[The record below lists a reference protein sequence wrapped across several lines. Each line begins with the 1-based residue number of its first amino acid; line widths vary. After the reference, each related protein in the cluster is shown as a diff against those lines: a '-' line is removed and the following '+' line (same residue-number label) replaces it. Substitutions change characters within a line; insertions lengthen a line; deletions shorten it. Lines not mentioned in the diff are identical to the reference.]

1 MKSFIKI
8 SFLLLLPFFAEA
20 QEQTS
25 QQQKDSLR
33 HALRIASTD
42 ASRFKIARS
51 IAFAYLENNRDSAL
65 HYFEM
70 AMPFAEKNNKTLNV
84 ASALSGKGYQLFHI
98 GRYGEALQCL
108 LRGVKIAENP
118 ANENKIFELP
128 EDVDFKE
135 NRLNILA
142 QLHLN
147 LAFLM
152 NAMQDTAQT
161 MFHYKESK
169 RIAEE
174 AGNDELLANVNVNL
188 GGLYIGLG
196 KLDSALLFE
205 QAALA
210 LFQKNGMKG
219 NAGSAYR
226 RIGQIYQ
233 KKGDTKKAV
242 ENWHLASYWYL
253 KRNNQT
259 NLAVTY
265 GFLSSLYQ
273 DERSKDSSLYYA
285 RKQLSVKKLAGW
297 NDMGPAYSNLYKSF
311 ELNGNIDSA
320 YIYKGLALQA
330 TEKSLEDKV
339 TNLVAFQNEAFK
351 EQERLQQLE
360 QEKIEAK
367 NKLRNYS
374 LLVVLGVFLIIGL
387 LLYRNNRQKRKA
399 NALLQRQKD
408 EINDQRQQLQV
419 SLENLKSTQA
429 QLIQSEKMASL
440 GELTAG
446 IAHEIQ
452 NPLNFVNNFSEVSSE
467 LLDEMNEELE
477 KGDIYEAKFIANDIK
492 QNLDKINHHGKRADA
507 IVKGM
512 LEHSRTS
519 SGDKVPTDIN
529 ALAEE
534 YLRLSYHGMRAKDK
548 SFNADF
554 VTDFDPTLP
563 NINLVPQEIGRV
575 LLNIINN
582 AFQACIGKDLP
593 GFVGDDKRNL
603 EGLSPLVKVTTK
615 NLGDKIEI
623 TISDNGPGIPDA
635 IKDKIFQPFFTT
647 KPTGQGTGLGL
658 SLSYD
663 IVKAHGGELKVETKE
678 GEGSEFILKLPIS

>member
-1 MKSFIKI
+1 
-8 SFLLLLPFFAEA
+8 LLPFFGEA

-25 QQQKDSLR
+25 QQKKDSLW

-42 ASRFKIARS
+42 SSRFRNAS
-51 IAFAYLENNRDSAL
+51 LLAWSYSENNRDSAL
-65 HYFEM
+65 HYYEM
-70 AMPFAEKNNKTLNV
+70 ALPIAEKNNKTLNV
-84 ASALSGKGYQLFHI
+84 ASALAGKSYQLNHI
-98 GRYGEALQCL
+98 GRYGEALQCI

-118 ANENKIFELP
+118 ANENKIFGLP
-128 EDVDFKE
+128 KDVDFKG

-142 QLHLN
+142 QLHSN
-147 LAFLM
+147 WAALM
-152 NAMQDTAQT
+152 RRMQDNAQT
-161 MFHYKESK
+161 MFHYTESK

-174 AGNDELLANVNVNL
+174 AGNDELVAAVNVNF
-188 GGLYIGLG
+188 GDFFIYLG

-205 QAALA
+205 QAALEI
-210 LFQKNGMKG
+210 FQKNGMRG

-242 ENWHLASYWYL
+242 ENWHLASYWYI

-259 NLAVTY
+259 NLATTY

-273 DERSKDSSLYYA
+273 NERSKDSSLYYA
-285 RKQLSVKKLAGW
+285 RKQLAVLKLAESK
-297 NDMGPAYSNLYKSF
+297 DMGATYSNLYKSF

-339 TNLVAFQNEAFK
+339 TNLVAFQKESFK

-360 QEKIEAK
+360 QEKIETK
-367 NKLRNYS
+367 NKLRNYT
-374 LLVVLGVFLIIGL
+374 LFGVLGVFLFIGL

-399 NALLQRQKD
+399 NKVLQEQKD
-408 EINDQRQQLQV
+408 KVETTLR
-419 SLENLKSTQA
+419 ELKSAQS

-452 NPLNFVNNFSEVSSE
+452 NPLNFVNNFSEVNKE
-467 LLDEMNEELE
+467 LLVEMKDEIKKGNYGEVNAIADDLISNEE
-477 KGDIYEAKFIANDIK
+477 
-492 QNLDKINHHGKRADA
+492 KINHHGKRADS

-512 LEHSRTS
+512 LQHSS
-519 SGDKVPTDIN
+519 SVSGKKEPTDIN
-529 ALAEE
+529 ALADE
-534 YLRLSYHGMRAKDK
+534 YLRLAYHGLRAKDK
-548 SFNADF
+548 SFN
-554 VTDFDPTLP
+554 TTIKSDFDEAIG
-563 NINLVPQEIGRV
+563 NINIIPQDIGRV
-575 LLNIINN
+575 LLNLYNN
-582 AFQACIGKDLP
+582 AFYAVNEKLNSALNGYEPQVSVSTRLVPNSENSLIRQSPPIG
-593 GFVGDDKRNL
+593 GRSAN
-603 EGLSPLVKVTTK
+603 SIIISVK
-615 NLGDKIEI
+615 
-623 TISDNGPGIPDA
+623 DNGMGIPQ
-635 IKDKIFQPFFTT
+635 KVLDKIFQPFFTT

-663 IVKAHGGELKVETKE
+663 IVKAHGGELRVETME
-678 GEGSEFILKLPIS
+678 GEWSEFVIQLPIV